1 MKKRISFLAFA
12 GLLLSSL
19 LASHAGYAQVFDPN
33 PAPTRTPAAI
43 LADTTE
49 RREVVVTP
57 AAKRQKAAADSAR
70 RTEHMFRAFG
80 FKGIRLTRPGKA
92 AMLALVLP
100 GAGQIYNH
108 RYWKLPLVYG
118 ALGGVIYGEYFY
130 QKGYREFAD
139 AYNNITDS
147 KINPQTGVAYKV
159 LDGNLGDRAKLVRS
173 VDGLNTGVIFYR
185 GYRDIFYLYIGL
197 AYGLQIV
204 DALVDAHLQD
214 FDVSDD
220 LSLHWEPR
228 MLAVPGQTSFLPTAP
243 GVMFA
248 LRVK

>member
-12 GLLLSSL
+12 GLLLGSL

-57 AAKRQKAAADSAR
+57 AAKRQKAAADSAK

-118 ALGGVIYGEYFY
+118 ALGGVIYGEWYY
-130 QKGYREFAD
+130 QKHYHDFAY
-139 AYNNITDS
+139 AYNEVTS
-147 KINPQTGVAYKV
+147 GRKKV
-159 LDGNLGDRAKLVRS
+159 LDPEFKSGAELVRS
-173 VDGLNTGVIFYR
+173 REGLNSGVIFYR

>member
-1 MKKRISFLAFA
+1 MKNPYSHLVGLA
-12 GLLLSSL
+12 L
-19 LASHAGYAQVFDPN
+19 LAGAMLSNYRVQAQVFGS
-33 PAPTRTPAAI
+33 PTTITPATPTTI
-43 LADTTE
+43 IPDTTE
-49 RREVVVTP
+49 RREVVVSP
-57 AAKRQKAAADSAR
+57 EAKRQKAAADSAK

-118 ALGGVIYGEYFY
+118 ALGGVIYGEWYY
-130 QKGYREFAD
+130 QKHYSDFAY
-139 AYNNITDS
+139 AYNEVTEGR
-147 KINPQTGVAYKV
+147 KKV
-159 LDGNLGDRAKLVRS
+159 LDPDFKSGAEKVKSADA
-173 VDGLNTGVIFYR
+173 LNSGVIFYR

-228 MLAVPGQTSFLPTAP
+228 LMAVPGQTSVLPTAP

>member
-1 MKKRISFLAFA
+1 MKKRISYLAFA
-12 GLLLSSL
+12 GFLLVSL
-19 LASHAGYAQVFDPN
+19 LASHVGHAQVFDPN
-33 PAPTRTPAAI
+33 PPATRTPAAI

-57 AAKRQKAAADSAR
+57 AAKKQKAAADSAK

-80 FKGIRLTRPGKA
+80 YKGIRLTRPGKA

-118 ALGGVIYGEYFY
+118 ALGGVIYGEYYY
-130 QKGYREFAD
+130 QKHYSDFAYALNEVD
-139 AYNNITDS
+139 AGR
-147 KINPQTGVAYKV
+147 KKV
-159 LDGNLGDRAKLVRS
+159 LDPSFKSGADLVRS
-173 VDGLNTGVIFYR
+173 RDGLSSGVIFYR

-220 LSLHWEPR
+220 LSLHWEPKL
-228 MLAVPGQTSFLPTAP
+228 MAVPGQTSFLPTAP

>member
-1 MKKRISFLAFA
+1 MKKRISCLAFA
-12 GLLLSSL
+12 GFLLVSL
-19 LASHAGYAQVFDPN
+19 LAGHAGHAQVFDPN
-33 PAPTRTPAAI
+33 PPATRTPTAI

-57 AAKRQKAAADSAR
+57 GAKKQKAAADSAK

-80 FKGIRLTRPGKA
+80 YKGIRLTRPGKA
-92 AMLALVLP
+92 AMLALILP

-130 QKGYREFAD
+130 QKGYREFAN
-139 AYNNITDS
+139 AYNHITNKD
-147 KINPQTGVAYKV
+147 INQETGVFYK
-159 LDGNLGDRAKLVRS
+159 LNDPNLGDRAKLVRS
-173 VDGLNTGVIFYR
+173 VDGLNSGVIFYR

-243 GVMFA
+243 GVLFA

>member
-1 MKKRISFLAFA
+1 MKNLYSYLAGFA
-12 GLLLSSL
+12 VLAGGLLGS
-19 LASHAGYAQVFDPN
+19 YQVQAQVFGSPS
-33 PAPTRTPAAI
+33 TITPATPTTVVP
-43 LADTTE
+43 DTTE

-57 AAKRQKAAADSAR
+57 AAKKQKAAADSAK

-118 ALGGVIYGEYFY
+118 ALGGVIYGELYY
-130 QKGYREFAD
+130 QKHYSDFAY
-139 AYNNITDS
+139 AYNEVTAGR
-147 KINPQTGVAYKV
+147 KKV
-159 LDGNLGDRAKLVRS
+159 LDPNFKSGANLVRS
-173 VDGLNTGVIFYR
+173 VDGLNSGVIFYR

-228 MLAVPGQTSFLPTAP
+228 MMAVPGQTSFLPTTP

>member
-1 MKKRISFLAFA
+1 MKKRISYLAFA
-12 GLLLSSL
+12 GLLLGSL
-19 LASHAGYAQVFDPN
+19 LASHTSHAQVFDPN
-33 PAPTRTPAAI
+33 PATTRTPAAI

-57 AAKRQKAAADSAR
+57 AAKRQKAAADSAK

-130 QKGYREFAD
+130 QKRYREFAD
-139 AYNNITDS
+139 AYNKITDK
-147 KINPQTGVAYKV
+147 KINPVTNAPYKIG
-159 LDGNLGDRAKLVRS
+159 DDDLGAHAKLGRS
-173 VDGLNTGVIFYR
+173 VDGLNTGVVFYR
-185 GYRDIFYLYIGL
+185 GNRDIFYLYIGL

-220 LSLHWEPR
+220 LSLHWEPQ
-228 MLAVPGQTSFLPTAP
+228 MMAVPGQMSFLPTAP